1 MRIPATGKAITDC
14 WKTAELALRAHVK
27 GVDGSESTGYVV
39 RSETL
44 DPPGTLTSRR
54 IPPAGDQEPAFGYA
68 LVEIEPQQP
77 RRHLAFGGQR
87 FDDGSIKP
95 KMIGPE
101 VFSRIAEW
109 N

>member
-1 MRIPATGKAITDC
+1 MVG
-14 WKTAELALRAHVK
+14 
-27 GVDGSESTGYVV
+27 
-39 RSETL
+39 SETL

-77 RRHLAFGGQR
+77 RCHLAFGGQR

-101 VFSRIAEW
+101 VFSRIEEW